1 MSEEPEEI
9 VEGPWWRF
17 RPLQFAIV
25 SGILLTATFALDRS
39 GALPTAPTVGLYVV
53 SALLGGFHWAR
64 EALEALGE
72 RRVDID
78 VLMLAAAV
86 GAGVLGLWEEMAFLA
101 FLYGA
106 AEGIEEWTYGRTRSA
121 IRDLLDLAPEVAA
134 LVVDGVERE
143 VPAEELRPGDR
154 FRVRPGE
161 RLVTDG
167 IIVEGT
173 TTLDEST
180 VTGESMPVEREPG
193 DEVFAGS
200 IDLTGSIVVE
210 ATRSFRDNTLS
221 RIVEMVEEAQDG
233 KMRTQRFIDRFSSRY
248 SPAILGLGAAL
259 GVVPILFGGDP
270 AVWAVRGIT
279 VVVAGAPCALVM
291 STPVAVASAISS
303 AGRNGILIKGGAAL
317 EDLGTVEVVAF
328 DKTGTLSVGRP
339 AVTDIAAGATTE
351 TEVLSLAAAVERHSE
366 HPLARAIV
374 AVGDDHRAEAT
385 GFRSMAGAGAT
396 AIVDGRTVWVGN
408 VGAARAAGVDPDE
421 IARWERRAS
430 ELRAHGK
437 TIVYVGSDGQLV
449 GLVALRDE
457 PRPGAAAAVAA
468 LREVGIRHVVMLTG
482 DAEPTARTIAA
493 ALGIDDVRAELRPED
508 KAEVVADLEATVGAT
523 AMVGDGIN
531 DAPALATATVGIAMG
546 AAGTDATIEAAD
558 VALMG
563 DDLGAL
569 VDVIRLGRRVARI
582 SRQNVIFAIGILV
595 LLVPSAAV
603 GILSVAGAVLAHEV
617 SELAAVG
624 NGLRAHVRRSSLVR
638 ERGAVRAG

>member
-457 PRPGAAAAVAA
+457 PRPGATAAVAA

>member
-121 IRDLLDLAPEVAA
+121 IRDLLDLTPEVAA

>member
-1 MSEEPEEI
+1 VSEEPEEI

-121 IRDLLDLAPEVAA
+121 IRDLLDLTPEVAA